1 MRNLS
6 NAVKTVRLKPDGS
19 GWTVSAGASDVTS
32 DVVDAGGFD
41 ALRFV
46 VGFGTITA
54 GAATSIKLQQG
65 AEPNL
70 SDATDLAGSKV
81 IVADTGDNKVAIVD
95 VFRPQKRYLRL
106 VTNRATQNSAID
118 FALCELYRA
127 DTEPVTQ
134 DATVIAA
141 EIHASPAE
149 GTA

>member
-1 MRNLS
+1 M
-6 NAVKTVRLKPDGS
+6 
-19 GWTVSAGASDVTS
+19 
-32 DVVDAGGFD
+32 
-41 ALRFV
+41 
-46 VGFGTITA
+46 VGFGAITA
-54 GAATSIKLQQG
+54 GALTAIKLQQG

-70 SDATDLAGSKV
+70 SDAEDLAGSKV

-95 VFRPQKRYLRL
+95 LFRPQKRYLRL
-106 VTNRATQNSAID
+106 VTSRATQNSAID

-141 EIHASPAE
+141 ETHASPAE